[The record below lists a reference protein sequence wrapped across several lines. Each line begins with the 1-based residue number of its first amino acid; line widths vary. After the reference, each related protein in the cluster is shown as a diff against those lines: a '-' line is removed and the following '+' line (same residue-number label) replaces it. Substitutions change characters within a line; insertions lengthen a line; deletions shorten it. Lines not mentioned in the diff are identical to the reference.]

1 MLRKALLT
9 VAVLLLLCGFDL
21 RAQSNQTDLYAFANV
36 YKAIALSRISN
47 LNFGWVTV
55 GTNGGTVVIAQDGT
69 RSKTGDVGLVQ
80 SNPTAANVTITA
92 QDFSFVLITL
102 PEVTMLSDGGSNT
115 LSLIFDPSISGEQPT
130 QGTGILEMKIGGT
143 VQIPQSTPAGV
154 YSGSVELTVVYN

>member
-9 VAVLLLLCGFDL
+9 VAVLLLLCGFEL

-36 YKAIALSRISN
+36 YKAIALNRISN
-47 LNFGWVTV
+47 LNFGSVTV
-55 GTNGGTVVIAQDGT
+55 GTNGGTVIIAQDGT

-92 QDFSFVLITL
+92 QDWAWVMISL
-102 PEVTMLSDGGSNT
+102 PGSTTLSDGGSNT
-115 LSLIFDPSISGEQPT
+115 LSMTFDPSISGEQPMGGS
-130 QGTGILEMKIGGT
+130 GTLTMQIGGT
-143 VQIPQSTPAGV
+143 VQIPQSTPAGI